1 MAGAILR
8 TKRPQEARG
17 DVRLM
22 AGVLTET
29 VALPLRPSIV
39 RRMPMYDDD
48 GALMLRYAQGD
59 LSAFTRLYERHKGAL
74 YRYLLRQT
82 REHAASDDLFQEVWS
97 RVIASRARYEPR
109 AKFTTYL
116 FSIAHNC
123 FIDHCRRAGTSP
135 TARAETL
142 DDETHDA
149 LTDAAHRGPER
160 QAESAQLGA
169 RLRAALDRLP
179 AEQREVF
186 VLHEESGLSLEE
198 IGELT
203 GVGMETAKSRLRYA
217 LAKLRQ
223 SLDDVHAAATVADVR
238 RVEARTLK

>member
-1 MAGAILR
+1 
-8 TKRPQEARG
+8 
-17 DVRLM
+17 
-22 AGVLTET
+22 
-29 VALPLRPSIV
+29 
-39 RRMPMYDDD
+39 MPVHEDD
-48 GALMLRYAQGD
+48 GALMLRYARGD

-97 RVIASRARYEPR
+97 RVIASRERYEPR
-109 AKFTTYL
+109 AKFSTYL

-142 DDETHDA
+142 EDETREA
-149 LTDAAHRGPER
+149 LIDGAHRGPER
-160 QAESAQLGA
+160 QAESAQLAA
-169 RLRAALDRLP
+169 RLRAALERLP

-186 VLHEESGLSLEE
+186 VLHEETGLNLEE
-198 IGELT
+198 IGALT

-223 SLDDVHAAATVADVR
+223 SLGDVRDAGTIADVVR
-238 RVEARTLK
+238 AEARTVK

>member
-1 MAGAILR
+1 MIAGAL
-8 TKRPQEARG
+8 A
-17 DVRLM
+17 
-22 AGVLTET
+22 ET
-29 VALPLRPSIV
+29 VALPLRASIV
-39 RRMPMYDDD
+39 RRMPAHDDD

-59 LSAFTRLYERHKGAL
+59 LSAFTRLYERHKGSL
-74 YRYLLRQT
+74 FRYLLRQT
-82 REHAASDDLFQEVWS
+82 RDHAATEDLFQEVWG
-97 RVIASRARYEPR
+97 RVIASRERYEPR
-109 AKFTTYL
+109 AKFSTFL

-135 TARAETL
+135 TARADNI

-149 LTDAAHRGPER
+149 LAEASHLGPER

-186 VLHEESGLSLEE
+186 VLHEEAGLGLEE

-223 SLDDVHAAATVADVR
+223 GLGDVRDAVADGR
-238 RVEARTLK
+238 HAGRAEARTVK

>member
-1 MAGAILR
+1 L
-8 TKRPQEARG
+8 T
-17 DVRLM
+17 
-22 AGVLTET
+22 AGVLTGT
-29 VALPLRPSIV
+29 VAIPQRASIV
-39 RRMPMYDDD
+39 RRMPAHEDD
-48 GALMLRYAQGD
+48 GALMLRYAKGD

-82 REHAASDDLFQEVWS
+82 REHAATDDLFQEVWS
-97 RVIASRARYEPR
+97 RVIASRERYEPR
-109 AKFTTYL
+109 AKFSTFL

-123 FIDHCRRAGTSP
+123 FIDHCRRAGTAP

-142 DDETHDA
+142 DDETREA
-149 LTDAAHRGPER
+149 LVDAAHRGPER
-160 QAESAQLGA
+160 LAESAQLAA
-169 RLRAALDRLP
+169 RLRAALERLP

-186 VLHEESGLSLEE
+186 VLHEETGLNLEE

-223 SLDDVHAAATVADVR
+223 SLADVR
-238 RVEARTLK
+238 DAATIVEVTRAEARSVK

>member
-1 MAGAILR
+1 MTAVAL
-8 TKRPQEARG
+8 A
-17 DVRLM
+17 
-22 AGVLTET
+22 ET

-39 RRMPMYDDD
+39 RRMPAHDDD

-59 LSAFTRLYERHKGAL
+59 LSAFTRLYERHKGSL
-74 YRYLLRQT
+74 YRYLLRQA
-82 REHAASDDLFQEVWS
+82 RDPAATEDLFQEVWS
-97 RVIASRARYEPR
+97 RVIASRERYEPR
-109 AKFTTYL
+109 AKFSTYL

-135 TARAETL
+135 TARAESI
-142 DDETHDA
+142 DEDETHAA
-149 LTDAAHRGPER
+149 LTDASYRGPER
-160 QAESAQLGA
+160 QAESAQLAA

-186 VLHEESGLSLEE
+186 VLHEETGLGLEE

-223 SLDDVHAAATVADVR
+223 SLDDVRDAVADVR
-238 RVEARTLK
+238 HEGRAEAGTVK

>member
-1 MAGAILR
+1 M
-8 TKRPQEARG
+8 T
-17 DVRLM
+17 

-29 VALPLRPSIV
+29 VAIPPRAGIV
-39 RRMPMYDDD
+39 RRMPVYDDD

-74 YRYLLRQT
+74 FRYLLRQT
-82 REHAASDDLFQEVWS
+82 REHAATEDLFQEVWG
-97 RVIASRARYEPR
+97 RVIASRERYEPR
-109 AKFTTYL
+109 AKFSTFL

-135 TARAETL
+135 TARAEAL
-142 DDETHDA
+142 DEETHAA
-149 LTDAAHRGPER
+149 LTEASHRGPER
-160 QAESAQLGA
+160 QAESAQLVA

-186 VLHEESGLSLEE
+186 VLHEETGMSLEE

-223 SLDDVHAAATVADVR
+223 SLDDVRDASAADVR
-238 RVEARTLK
+238 RVEARTVK

>member
-1 MAGAILR
+1 
-8 TKRPQEARG
+8 
-17 DVRLM
+17 
-22 AGVLTET
+22 
-29 VALPLRPSIV
+29 
-39 RRMPMYDDD
+39 MPVHEDD
-48 GALMLRYAQGD
+48 GALMLRYARGD

-82 REHAASDDLFQEVWS
+82 SEHAASDDLFQEVWS
-97 RVIASRARYEPR
+97 RVIASRERYEPR
-109 AKFTTYL
+109 AKFSTYL

-142 DDETHDA
+142 EDETREA
-149 LTDAAHRGPER
+149 LIDGAHRGPER
-160 QAESAQLGA
+160 QAESAQLAA
-169 RLRAALDRLP
+169 RLRAALERLP

-186 VLHEESGLSLEE
+186 VLHEETGLNLEE
-198 IGELT
+198 IGALT

-223 SLDDVHAAATVADVR
+223 SLGDVRDAGTIADVVR
-238 RVEARTLK
+238 AEARTVK